1 MPYVR
6 FAGTFKSA
14 AGNAGTG
21 YYIYTPETDV
31 TAVLQ
36 IIHDWGEEIRDYRQ
50 VIHYLT
56 DHGIAVCGCDL
67 TGHGASAE
75 GAKGSFAA
83 HNGWSCLVK
92 DQKKLFRI
100 ARKTFPGAPCYVY
113 GQGLGALIARLF
125 CIKNEDVD
133 GLILGGVPG
142 IQRFNHT
149 IVLGTGL
156 IKRIKSPS
164 FQIRKMTD
172 MVTGNLNRGFPEE
185 EGIHAWYSENPEAR
199 KKYEQKKPSRIPFS
213 VSVVEDMLKMVS
225 LCQVRTCCRN
235 IKEGLP
241 VFLAGG
247 SADPVCRKGRELQHA
262 ARCYEQAGHPA
273 EVKIYEGVRHSLKDS
288 FIWNE
293 VFEDMLQWIR
303 RNIPDEEEDDIGPAP
318 EA

>member
-1 MPYVR
+1 MPYIR
-6 FAGTFKSA
+6 FSGTFKSA
-14 AGNAGTG
+14 DRTAGTG
-21 YYIYTPETDV
+21 YYIYTPEMDV

-36 IIHDWGEEIRDYRQ
+36 IMHDWGEEIRDYEP

-75 GAKGSFAA
+75 GADGAFAA

-92 DQKKLFRI
+92 DQKKLFKI
-100 ARKTFPGAPCYVY
+100 VRKTFPGSPCFVY

-125 CIKNEDVD
+125 CIKNEDVC

-172 MVTGNLNRGFPEE
+172 MVTDNLNRGFPEE
-185 EGIHAWYSENPEAR
+185 EGIHAWYSENPDAR
-199 KKYEQKKPSRIPFS
+199 RKYEQKKASRIPFT

-235 IKEGLP
+235 IREGLP
-241 VFLAGG
+241 VLLLAG
-247 SADPVCRKGRELQHA
+247 SCDPVCRRGRELQYT
-262 ARCYEQAGHPA
+262 ARSYEKAGHPA
-273 EVKIYEGVRHSLKDS
+273 TVRIYEGVRHSLKDCS
-288 FIWNE
+288 IRDE
-293 VFEDMLQWIR
+293 VFRDMFHWIR
-303 RNIPDEEEDDIGPAP
+303 ENLPEEADPGPASGLK
-318 EA
+318 A